1 MKLQSIFTKSIIA
14 TALLLAVGCS
24 TTIERVGVRTEALDD
39 AAWQNSKWIS
49 VVDAP
54 VVTEKNAKRAADGA
68 NWFLTTI
75 TNEKAVTSAK
85 WMATSLGVHEIYVN
99 GKPVGNEFLKPG
111 FTHREK
117 RRHSFTYDV
126 TEAFNLAAGKENT
139 LSAQVTPG
147 WWADY
152 IITPSRFNGLFGKK
166 CAFRGLHGDADMAVH
181 LAPHFGAL

>member
-1 MKLQSIFTKSIIA
+1 MKLQSIFTKSIIV

-39 AAWQNSKWIS
+39 AAWQSSKWIS

-99 GKPVGNEFLKPG
+99 GKPVGYEFLKPG
-111 FTHREK
+111 LTHREK

-166 CAFRGLHGDADMAVH
+166 CAFRAV
-181 LAPHFGAL
+181 